1 MGISVINLIN
11 TYNALFVCLINIPDT
26 TGLNTTALLI
36 FFSEIKSG
44 IRYYRT
50 CISMAAF
57 RAQPIKYTMQSNFAF
72 TRHCSGFIS
81 IIIRKKNAEKKSRV

>member
-36 FFSEIKSG
+36 FFSEIKRG
-44 IRYYRT
+44 IRYYR
-50 CISMAAF
+50 ISMAAF
-57 RAQPIKYTMQSNFAF
+57 SAQHMKSTIQSNFAF
-72 TRHCSGFIS
+72 TCPGTGFIL
-81 IIIRKKNAEKKSRV
+81 IITRKKMAKKSRV

>member
-36 FFSEIKSG
+36 FFSEIKRG
-44 IRYYRT
+44 IILSYFHG
-50 CISMAAF
+50 CI
-57 RAQPIKYTMQSNFAF
+57 
-72 TRHCSGFIS
+72 
-81 IIIRKKNAEKKSRV
+81 

>member
-36 FFSEIKSG
+36 FFSEIKRS
-44 IRYYRT
+44 IRYYR
-50 CISMAAF
+50 ISMAAF
-57 RAQPIKYTMQSNFAF
+57 SAQPMKYTMQSNFAF
-72 TRHCSGFIS
+72 TRP
-81 IIIRKKNAEKKSRV
+81 